1 MYDECLLFSARGA
14 PCSYDVAM
22 FGSKKRREKRAA
34 RERAAQLAQKPEEK
48 PPQPLGNG
56 APAADSSTAVAPR
69 TYDAKAAREMRR
81 GLQKAL
87 KRPVILP
94 DERRRDRAIRTLI
107 EHRQVVIGLGALGV
121 GIASVVTAGAASVG
135 LAIGAACLPAANVPA
150 FFGTGAL
157 DPNLTVTLESA
168 AVALLLDM
176 KDAGKQAHTIGAA
189 IAKLSTGPN
198 GRVTLSGEDIAAVTS
213 AAQSVPGVRIEPVR
227 AGVRMGFTVISAGLL
242 LLALTLIP
250 QDVHGLIIRAASAIL
265 VVGVLIACNA
275 VANGNWLKGG

>member
-1 MYDECLLFSARGA
+1 
-14 PCSYDVAM
+14 M
-22 FGSKKRREKRAA
+22 FGSKKRRKKREAL
-34 RERAAQLAQKPEEK
+34 ERAAQLEQKPEEK

-69 TYDAKAAREMRR
+69 STYDAKAAREMRR

-94 DERRRDRAIRTLI
+94 DERQRDRAIRKLI

-121 GIASVVTAGAASVG
+121 GIASAVTAGAASVG

-157 DPNLTVTLESA
+157 DPNLTVTLEWA
-168 AVALLLDM
+168 AVVLLLDM
-176 KDAGKQAHTIGAA
+176 KDAGKQAHAVGAA

-198 GRVTLSGEDIAAVTS
+198 GRVRLSGEDIAAVTS
-213 AAQSVPGVRIEPVR
+213 AAQPVPDVRIEPVR
-227 AGVRMGFTVISAGLL
+227 AGVLMGFTVISAGLL

-265 VVGVLIACNA
+265 VVGVLIVGTAL
-275 VANGNWLKGG
+275 ANGNWLKGR